1 MSLLTP
7 PTVDRLRQQ
16 IASAFERGAD
26 TQVLSLLQALCRQC
40 PDDAEAHYRLGVIEE
55 QIGSPAGAREAY
67 LQCVRLAPTNPTAYL
82 YAGYCLQQQG
92 LQRAALDLYSM
103 GAELDERLLYLWQS
117 NQQPLESQQR
127 SAAASQALRGH
138 LTMLHAQAVGDAEDC
153 QRVAAAIWTRTHNA
167 PLQFRVPQ
175 QQPQLF
181 YLPGI
186 TASGFVD
193 ASHWPWAKQL
203 QAAANTIQQELLQAL
218 PHIRAQGRP
227 YLAAGTVFDEA
238 FAPLVGS
245 LDWTALDLFTE
256 GVAHPALTGH
266 FPETLAALRH
276 APLYGLDDNPF
287 EVFFSLL
294 RPGQHIKP
302 HYGLSN
308 HSLTVHLPL
317 VLPQACW
324 LRVGDETRQWHTGQI
339 TVFDDTFIHEA
350 CNDSDAERI
359 VLIFSIWHPD
369 LTRAEQQAIKRTF
382 RARQQ
387 WLAQRQLPKLQ

>member
-1 MSLLTP
+1 M
-7 PTVDRLRQQ
+7 
-16 IASAFERGAD
+16 
-26 TQVLSLLQALCRQC
+26 
-40 PDDAEAHYRLGVIEE
+40 
-55 QIGSPAGAREAY
+55 
-67 LQCVRLAPTNPTAYL
+67 
-82 YAGYCLQQQG
+82 
-92 LQRAALDLYSM
+92 
-103 GAELDERLLYLWQS
+103 
-117 NQQPLESQQR
+117 
-127 SAAASQALRGH
+127 
-138 LTMLHAQAVGDAEDC
+138 
-153 QRVAAAIWTRTHNA
+153 
-167 PLQFRVPQ
+167 
-175 QQPQLF
+175 
-181 YLPGI
+181 
-186 TASGFVD
+186 
-193 ASHWPWAKQL
+193 
-203 QAAANTIQQELLQAL
+203 
-218 PHIRAQGRP
+218 
-227 YLAAGTVFDEA
+227 FDEA